1 MNFCLLM
8 NYFDLNIQM
17 NDYRAIAEY
26 EALMR
31 RQIEDS
37 WNPQQEDVL
46 KAWAEKASGWA
57 WLHDKS
63 SRFYNTTSNIF
74 TYSSVILSTISGGIG
89 FMMGDMANE
98 KSNDS
103 SEGFDRRWLT
113 FSVGCMNIISA
124 ALTSFQKFTRC
135 SEKAEMHSQMNK
147 QFSSYCRKIVLE
159 LALQACDRRNCIEFC
174 KLCRDEYDRLVEN
187 SPQIPSR
194 TIRKFNVKFKAD
206 HVPEVANGLVHFV
219 QRRNVQIQ
227 VTPSLAQLDASVS
240 PATERV

>member
-1 MNFCLLM
+1 M
-8 NYFDLNIQM
+8 NYFDCNIQM
-17 NDYRAIAEY
+17 SGMNEIRAIADY

-37 WNPQQEDVL
+37 WNPEQEDVL

-63 SRFYNTTSNIF
+63 SRFYNTSSNIF
-74 TYSSVILSTISGGIG
+74 TYSSVILSTVSGGIG
-89 FMMGDMANE
+89 FMMGDLANE
-98 KSNDS
+98 KSSTASDV
-103 SEGFDRRWLT
+103 EVFDKRWLT

-124 ALTSFQKFTRC
+124 ALVSLQKFTRC
-135 SEKAEMHSQMNK
+135 SEKSEMHSQMNK

-159 LALQACDRRNCIEFC
+159 LALQQCDRRNCIEFC

-187 SPQIPSR
+187 SPQIPTR
-194 TIRKFNVKFKAD
+194 TIREFNIKFKAD

-219 QRRNVQIQ
+219 ERRNVQTQ
-227 VTPSLAQLDASVS
+227 ATPSLDASVT
-240 PATERV
+240 PTIEHV